1 MANIKSET
9 TGQKHIST
17 IATDIKQLISDIST
31 GKPANMTEENL
42 NVFLNN
48 IKEAILAWN
57 TSQVKAEKYEGK
69 LRMSSIGKPARQ
81 LWYDKHSPKDRK
93 DEDTGLNL
101 KFLYGHIIEHLV
113 LYLAELAG
121 HKIKDQQR
129 KVEVSGV
136 AGHIDSI
143 IDGEVCD
150 VKSASPFSFKKFQSG
165 EIVGDDP
172 FGYHAQL
179 AAYEEGCDTKAG
191 GFLVVD
197 KSSGDIC
204 FYKPDD
210 MAKPNVKS
218 LIKNLRESLEKD
230 TPPEK
235 CYEFKTEKNG
245 NKTLATGCMFCP
257 HKWECHSDANSGK
270 GLRVFKYS
278 NKNVM
283 LAEVVKEPNVD
294 EITNQY
300 KEQLK
305 NYGKRTETQAPTN

>member
-1 MANIKSET
+1 M
-9 TGQKHIST
+9 G
-17 IATDIKQLISDIST
+17 
-31 GKPANMTEENL
+31 
-42 NVFLNN
+42 
-48 IKEAILAWN
+48 
-57 TSQVKAEKYEGK
+57 
-69 LRMSSIGKPARQ
+69 
-81 LWYDKHSPKDRK
+81 
-93 DEDTGLNL
+93 
-101 KFLYGHIIEHLV
+101 
-113 LYLAELAG
+113 
-121 HKIKDQQR
+121 
-129 KVEVSGV
+129 
-136 AGHIDSI
+136 
-143 IDGEVCD
+143 
-150 VKSASPFSFKKFQSG
+150 
-165 EIVGDDP
+165 
-172 FGYHAQL
+172 
-179 AAYEEGCDTKAG
+179 TKAG

-218 LIKNLRESLEKD
+218 LIKNLNTALEQD

-235 CYEFKTEKNG
+235 CYEYKTEKNG

-257 HKWECHSDANSGK
+257 HKWECHTDANGGK

-305 NYGKRTETQAPTN
+305 NYGKRTDTQAPVN

>member
-1 MANIKSET
+1 MENIKSET

-17 IATDIKQLISDIST
+17 LATDIKHLISEISN
-31 GKPANMTEENL
+31 GKPANMTEENMD
-42 NVFLNN
+42 VFLKN
-48 IKEAILAWN
+48 IKEAMLAWN
-57 TSQVKAEKYEGK
+57 TPPVRTDKEGK
-69 LRMSSIGKPARQ
+69 LRMSVLGKPARQ

-93 DEDTGLNL
+93 DEDAGLNL

-121 HKIKDQQR
+121 HKIEDQQK
-129 KVEVSGV
+129 KVEIDGV
-136 AGHIDSI
+136 TGHIDSK
-143 IDGEVCD
+143 IDGEICD

-179 AAYEEGCDTKAG
+179 SGYETAMGTKAG

-204 FYKPDD
+204 FYKPED

-218 LIKNLRESLEKD
+218 LIKNLRTTLEQD

-257 HKWECHSDANSGK
+257 HKWECHSDANGGK

-283 LAEVVKEPNVD
+283 LAEVVKQPNVD

-305 NYGKRTETQAPTN
+305 NYGKRTSTQTSVN

>member
-48 IKEAILAWN
+48 IKEAVLAWN

-93 DEDTGLNL
+93 NEDTGLNL

-121 HKIKDQQR
+121 HNIKDQQR

-136 AGHIDSI
+136 SGHIDSI

-179 AAYEEGCDTKAG
+179 SGYETAMGTKAG

-204 FYKPDD
+204 FYKPED

-218 LIKNLRESLEKD
+218 LIKNLKTTLEQD

-257 HKWECHSDANSGK
+257 HKWECHSDTNDGK

-283 LAEVVKEPNVD
+283 LADVVKQPLVE
-294 EITNQY
+294 EITY
-300 KEQLK
+300 EYEKQLK
-305 NYGKRTETQAPTN
+305 DYSKRI

>member
-1 MANIKSET
+1 MENIKLET

-17 IATDIKQLISDIST
+17 LATDIKHLIAEISN
-31 GKPANMTEENL
+31 GKPANMTEENM

-48 IKEAILAWN
+48 IKEAMLAWN
-57 TSQVKAEKYEGK
+57 TPPVRTEKEGQ
-69 LRMSSIGKPARQ
+69 LRMSVIGKPARQ
-81 LWYDKHSPKDRK
+81 LWYDKYSPKDRQ
-93 DEDTGLNL
+93 DEDAGLNL
-101 KFLYGHIIEHLV
+101 KFLYGHIIEHLI

-121 HKIKDQQR
+121 HKVEDQQK
-129 KVEVSGV
+129 KVEVDGV
-136 AGHIDSI
+136 KGHIDSK
-143 IDGEVCD
+143 IDGEICD
-150 VKSASPFSFKKFQSG
+150 VKSASSFSFKKFKSG
-165 EIVGDDP
+165 ELVGDDP

-179 AAYEEGCDTKAG
+179 SGYETANGTKQG

-204 FYKPDD
+204 FYKPED

-218 LIKNLRESLEKD
+218 LIKELRTTLEKD

-257 HKWECHSDANSGK
+257 HKWECHSDTNNGK
-270 GLRVFKYS
+270 GLRVFKYA

-283 LAEVVKEPNVD
+283 LADVVKQPLVE
-294 EITNQY
+294 EITY
-300 KEQLK
+300 EYEKQLK
-305 NYGKRTETQAPTN
+305 NYGKRTQA

>member
-1 MANIKSET
+1 MENIKSET

-17 IATDIKQLISDIST
+17 LATDIKHLISEISN
-31 GKPANMTEENL
+31 GKPANMTEENMD
-42 NVFLNN
+42 VFLKN
-48 IKEAILAWN
+48 IKEAMLSWN
-57 TSQVKAEKYEGK
+57 TPPVRTDKEGK
-69 LRMSSIGKPARQ
+69 LRMSVLGKPARQ

-93 DEDTGLNL
+93 DEDSGLNL

-121 HKIKDQQR
+121 HKIEDQQK
-129 KVEVSGV
+129 KVEIDGV
-136 AGHIDSI
+136 TGHIDSK
-143 IDGEVCD
+143 IDGEICD

-179 AAYEEGCDTKAG
+179 SGYETAMGTKAG

-204 FYKPDD
+204 FYKPED

-218 LIKNLRESLEKD
+218 LIKNLRTTLEQD

-245 NKTLATGCMFCP
+245 NKTLATGCMFCS
-257 HKWECHSDANSGK
+257 HKWECHSDTNDGK

-283 LAEVVKEPNVD
+283 LADVVKQPLVE
-294 EITNQY
+294 EITY
-300 KEQLK
+300 EYEKQLK
-305 NYGKRTETQAPTN
+305 DYSKRI

>member
-1 MANIKSET
+1 MENIKLET

-17 IATDIKQLISDIST
+17 LATDIKKLIADISN
-31 GKPANMTEENL
+31 GKPANMTEENI

-48 IKEAILAWN
+48 IKEAILSWN
-57 TSQVKAEKYEGK
+57 TSPAKEQKYEGQ
-69 LRMSSIGKPARQ
+69 LRMSVIGKPARQ
-81 LWYDKHSPKDRK
+81 LWYDKYSPKDRQ
-93 DEDTGLNL
+93 DEDAGLNL
-101 KFLYGHIIEHLV
+101 KFLYGHIIEHLI

-121 HKIKDQQR
+121 HKVEDQQK
-129 KVEVSGV
+129 KVEVDGV
-136 AGHIDSI
+136 KGHIDSK
-143 IDGEVCD
+143 IDGEICD
-150 VKSASPFSFKKFQSG
+150 VKSASSFSFKKFKSG
-165 EIVGDDP
+165 ELVGDDP

-179 AAYEEGCDTKAG
+179 SGYETANGTNQG

-204 FYKPDD
+204 FYKPED

-218 LIKNLRESLEKD
+218 LIKELKTTLEKD

-257 HKWECHSDANSGK
+257 HKWECHSDTNNGK
-270 GLRVFKYS
+270 GLRVFKYA

-283 LAEVVKEPNVD
+283 LADVVKQPLVE
-294 EITNQY
+294 EITYEYEN
-300 KEQLK
+300 QLK
-305 NYGKRTETQAPTN
+305 NYGKRTQA

>member
-1 MANIKSET
+1 MENIKSET

-93 DEDTGLNL
+93 DEDSGLNL

-121 HKIKDQQR
+121 HNIKDQQR

-136 AGHIDSI
+136 SGHIDSI

-172 FGYHAQL
+172 
-179 AAYEEGCDTKAG
+179 
-191 GFLVVD
+191 LV
-197 KSSGDIC
+197 I
-204 FYKPDD
+204 
-210 MAKPNVKS
+210 MHN
-218 LIKNLRESLEKD
+218 
-230 TPPEK
+230 
-235 CYEFKTEKNG
+235 
-245 NKTLATGCMFCP
+245 
-257 HKWECHSDANSGK
+257 
-270 GLRVFKYS
+270 
-278 NKNVM
+278 
-283 LAEVVKEPNVD
+283 
-294 EITNQY
+294 
-300 KEQLK
+300 
-305 NYGKRTETQAPTN
+305 

>member
-1 MANIKSET
+1 MQNTKSET

-17 IATDIKQLISDIST
+17 LAEDIKSLISGISE
-31 GKPANMTEENL
+31 GKSLNITDENMD
-42 NVFLNN
+42 VFLNN
-48 IKEAILAWN
+48 IKEAMLAWN
-57 TSQVKAEKYEGK
+57 TPRVKPDKEGQ
-69 LRMSSIGKPARQ
+69 LRMSSIGKPSRQ

-93 DEDTGLNL
+93 DEDTGMNL

-121 HKIKDQQR
+121 HKIEDQQK
-129 KVEVSGV
+129 KVEIDGV
-136 AGHIDSI
+136 TGHIDSK
-143 IDGEVCD
+143 IDGEICD

-179 AAYEEGCDTKAG
+179 SGYETAMGTKAG

-204 FYKPDD
+204 FYKPED

-218 LIKNLRESLEKD
+218 LIKNLRTTLEQD

-257 HKWECHSDANSGK
+257 HKWECHSDTNDGK

-283 LAEVVKEPNVD
+283 LADVVKQPLVE
-294 EITNQY
+294 EITY
-300 KEQLK
+300 EYEKQLK
-305 NYGKRTETQAPTN
+305 DYSKRI

>member
-1 MANIKSET
+1 MVNTKSET

-17 IATDIKQLISDIST
+17 IATDIKSLIADISN

-42 NVFLNN
+42 DVFLQN

-121 HKIKDQQR
+121 HTIKDQQR
-129 KVEVSGV
+129 KIEVSGV

-179 AAYEEGCDTKAG
+179 AGYEEGCDTKEG

-218 LIKNLRESLEKD
+218 LIKNLNTALKQD

-257 HKWECHSDANSGK
+257 HKWECHSDANGGK
-270 GLRVFKYS
+270 GLRVFKYA

-283 LAEVVKEPNVD
+283 LADVVKQPLVE
-294 EITNQY
+294 EITY
-300 KEQLK
+300 EYEKQLK
-305 NYGKRTETQAPTN
+305 DYSKRI

>member
-1 MANIKSET
+1 MENIKLET

-17 IATDIKQLISDIST
+17 LATDIKHLIANISN
-31 GKPANMTEENL
+31 GKPANITEKNM

-48 IKEAILAWN
+48 IKEAMLAWN
-57 TSQVKAEKYEGK
+57 TPPVKTDKEGQ
-69 LRMSSIGKPARQ
+69 LRMSVIGKPARQ

-93 DEDTGLNL
+93 DEDAGLNL
-101 KFLYGHIIEHLV
+101 KFLYGHIIEHLI
-113 LYLAELAG
+113 LYLAELSG
-121 HKIKDQQR
+121 HKIDGI
-129 KVEVSGV
+129 S
-136 AGHIDSI
+136 GHIDSK
-143 IDGEVCD
+143 IDGEICD
-150 VKSASPFSFKKFQSG
+150 VKSASSFSFKKFQSG

-179 AAYEEGCDTKAG
+179 SGYETANGTKEG

-204 FYKPDD
+204 FYKPED

-218 LIKNLRESLEKD
+218 LIKNLRSALEKD

-257 HKWECHSDANSGK
+257 HKWECHSDTNNGK

-283 LAEVVKEPNVD
+283 LADVVKQPLVE
-294 EITNQY
+294 EITY
-300 KEQLK
+300 EYEDQLK
-305 NYGKRTETQAPTN
+305 NYGKRTQA

>member
-1 MANIKSET
+1 MENIKSET

-17 IATDIKQLISDIST
+17 LASDIKHLISEISN
-31 GKPANMTEENL
+31 GKPANMTEENMD
-42 NVFLNN
+42 VFLKN
-48 IKEAILAWN
+48 IKEAMLAWN
-57 TSQVKAEKYEGK
+57 TPPVRTDKEGK
-69 LRMSSIGKPARQ
+69 LRMSVLGKPARQ

-93 DEDTGLNL
+93 DEDAGLNL
-101 KFLYGHIIEHLV
+101 KFLYGHIIEHLI
-113 LYLAELAG
+113 LYLAELSG
-121 HKIKDQQR
+121 HKIEDQQK
-129 KVEVSGV
+129 KVEIDGIS
-136 AGHIDSI
+136 GHIDSK
-143 IDGEVCD
+143 IDGEICD
-150 VKSASPFSFKKFQSG
+150 VKSASSFSFKKFQSG

-179 AAYEEGCDTKAG
+179 SGYETANGTKEG

-204 FYKPDD
+204 FYKPED

-218 LIKNLRESLEKD
+218 LIKNLRSALEKD

-257 HKWECHSDANSGK
+257 HKWECHSDTNNGK

-283 LAEVVKEPNVD
+283 LADVVKQPLVE
-294 EITNQY
+294 EITY
-300 KEQLK
+300 EYEDQLK
-305 NYGKRTETQAPTN
+305 NYGKRTQA

>member
-1 MANIKSET
+1 MENIKLET

-17 IATDIKQLISDIST
+17 LATDIKHLIANISN
-31 GKPANMTEENL
+31 GKPANITEKNM

-48 IKEAILAWN
+48 IKEAMLAWN
-57 TSQVKAEKYEGK
+57 TPPVKTDKEGQ
-69 LRMSSIGKPARQ
+69 LRMSVIGKPARQ

-93 DEDTGLNL
+93 DEDAGLNL
-101 KFLYGHIIEHLV
+101 KFLYGHIIEHLI
-113 LYLAELAG
+113 LYLAELSG
-121 HKIKDQQR
+121 HKIEDQQK
-129 KVEVSGV
+129 KVEIDGIS
-136 AGHIDSI
+136 GHIDSK
-143 IDGEVCD
+143 IDGEICD
-150 VKSASPFSFKKFQSG
+150 VKSASSFSFKKFQSG
-165 EIVGDDP
+165 ELVGDDP

-179 AAYEEGCDTKAG
+179 SGYETANGTKEG

-204 FYKPDD
+204 FYKPED

-218 LIKNLRESLEKD
+218 LIKNLRSALEKD

-257 HKWECHSDANSGK
+257 HKWECHSDTNNGK

-283 LAEVVKEPNVD
+283 LADVVKQPLVE
-294 EITNQY
+294 EITY
-300 KEQLK
+300 EYEDQLK
-305 NYGKRTETQAPTN
+305 NYGKRTQA

>member
-1 MANIKSET
+1 MENIKSET

-31 GKPANMTEENL
+31 GKPANMTEENI

-48 IKEAILAWN
+48 IKEAILSWN

-69 LRMSSIGKPARQ
+69 LRMSSIGKPSRQ
-81 LWYDKHSPKDRK
+81 LWYDKFSPKDRK

-121 HKIKDQQR
+121 HTVKDQQR
-129 KVEVSGV
+129 KIEVSGV
-136 AGHIDSI
+136 TGHIDSI
-143 IDGEVCD
+143 IDGEICD
-150 VKSASPFSFKKFQSG
+150 VKSASSFSFKKFKSG

-179 AAYEEGCDTKAG
+179 AGYEEGCGTKAG

-197 KSSGDIC
+197 KSNGDIC

-218 LIKNLRESLEKD
+218 LISNLKTVLETD

-235 CYEFKTEKNG
+235 CYPFKEEKNG
-245 NKTLATGCMFCP
+245 NKTLAIGCQFCS
-257 HKWECHSDANSGK
+257 HKWECHSDTNGGK
-270 GLRVFKYS
+270 GLRVFKYAT
-278 NKNVM
+278 KNTM
-283 LAEVVKEPNVD
+283 LADVVKLPLVE
-294 EITNQY
+294 EITEQY
-300 KEQLK
+300 KEQRT
-305 NYGKRTETQAPTN
+305 NFGKKI

>member
-1 MANIKSET
+1 MENIKLET

-17 IATDIKQLISDIST
+17 LATDIKHLIANISN
-31 GKPANMTEENL
+31 GKPANITEKNM

-48 IKEAILAWN
+48 IKEAMLAWN
-57 TSQVKAEKYEGK
+57 TPPVKTDKEGQ
-69 LRMSSIGKPARQ
+69 LRMSVIGKPARQ

-93 DEDTGLNL
+93 DEDAGLNL
-101 KFLYGHIIEHLV
+101 KFLYGHIIEHLI
-113 LYLAELAG
+113 LYLAELSG
-121 HKIKDQQR
+121 HKIEDQQK
-129 KVEVSGV
+129 KVEIDGIS
-136 AGHIDSI
+136 GHIDSK
-143 IDGEVCD
+143 IDGEICD
-150 VKSASPFSFKKFQSG
+150 VKSASSFSFKKFQSG

-179 AAYEEGCDTKAG
+179 SGYETANGTKEG

-204 FYKPDD
+204 FYKPED

-218 LIKNLRESLEKD
+218 LIKNLRSALEKD

-257 HKWECHSDANSGK
+257 HKWECHSDTNNGK

-283 LAEVVKEPNVD
+283 LADVVKQPLVE
-294 EITNQY
+294 EITY
-300 KEQLK
+300 EYEDQLK
-305 NYGKRTETQAPTN
+305 NYGKRTQA

>member
-1 MANIKSET
+1 MENIKLET

-17 IATDIKQLISDIST
+17 LATDIKHLIANISN
-31 GKPANMTEENL
+31 GKPANMTEENM

-48 IKEAILAWN
+48 IKEAMLAWN
-57 TSQVKAEKYEGK
+57 TPPVKTDKEGQ
-69 LRMSSIGKPARQ
+69 LRMSVIGKPARQ

-93 DEDTGLNL
+93 DEDAGLNL
-101 KFLYGHIIEHLV
+101 KFLYGHIIEHLI
-113 LYLAELAG
+113 LYLAELSG
-121 HKIKDQQR
+121 HKIEDQQK
-129 KVEVSGV
+129 KVEIDGIS
-136 AGHIDSI
+136 GHIDSK
-143 IDGEVCD
+143 IDGEICD
-150 VKSASPFSFKKFQSG
+150 VKSASSFSFKKFQSG

-179 AAYEEGCDTKAG
+179 SGYETANGTKEG

-204 FYKPDD
+204 FYKPED

-218 LIKNLRESLEKD
+218 LIINLRSTLEKD

-257 HKWECHSDANSGK
+257 HKWECHSDTNNGK

-283 LAEVVKEPNVD
+283 LADVVKQPLVE
-294 EITNQY
+294 EITY
-300 KEQLK
+300 EYEDQLK
-305 NYGKRTETQAPTN
+305 NYGKRTQA

>member
-48 IKEAILAWN
+48 IKEAILSWN

-136 AGHIDSI
+136 SGHIDSI

-150 VKSASPFSFKKFQSG
+150 VKSASPFSFKKFASG
-165 EIVGDDP
+165 EIVNDDP

-179 AAYEEGCDTKAG
+179 SGYETAMGTKEG

-210 MAKPNVKS
+210 MAKPNIPD
-218 LIKNLRESLEKD
+218 LISTLKTTLETD
-230 TPPEK
+230 TPPNK
-235 CYEFKTEKNG
+235 CYQDKEEKNG
-245 NKTLATGCMFCP
+245 NKTLATGCQFCI
-257 HKWECHSDANSGK
+257 HKWECHSDSNNGK
-270 GLRVFKYS
+270 GLRVFKYA
-278 NKNVM
+278 NKNVF
-283 LAEVVKEPNVD
+283 LTHIVKLPNVE

-300 KEQLK
+300 KEQIET
-305 NYGKRTETQAPTN
+305 YGKRQ

>member
-1 MANIKSET
+1 
-9 TGQKHIST
+9 
-17 IATDIKQLISDIST
+17 LISDIST

-48 IKEAILAWN
+48 IKEAILSWN

-121 HKIKDQQR
+121 HTIKDQQR

-136 AGHIDSI
+136 SGHIDSI

-150 VKSASPFSFKKFQSG
+150 VKSASPFSFKNFQSG

-257 HKWECHSDANSGK
+257 HKWECHSDANGGK

-305 NYGKRTETQAPTN
+305 NYGKRTDTQAPVN

>member
-1 MANIKSET
+1 MENIKSET

-17 IATDIKQLISDIST
+17 LATDIKHLISEISN
-31 GKPANMTEENL
+31 GKPANMTEENMD
-42 NVFLNN
+42 VFLKN
-48 IKEAILAWN
+48 IKEAMLAWN
-57 TSQVKAEKYEGK
+57 TPPVRTDKEGK
-69 LRMSSIGKPARQ
+69 LRMSVLGKPARQ

-93 DEDTGLNL
+93 DEDAGLNL

-121 HKIKDQQR
+121 HKIEDQQK
-129 KVEVSGV
+129 KVEIDGV
-136 AGHIDSI
+136 TGHIDSK
-143 IDGEVCD
+143 IDGEICD

-179 AAYEEGCDTKAG
+179 SGYETAMGTKAG

-204 FYKPDD
+204 FYKPED

-218 LIKNLRESLEKD
+218 LIKNLKTTLQQD

-257 HKWECHSDANSGK
+257 HKWECHSDTNNGK
-270 GLRVFKYS
+270 GLRVFKYA

-283 LAEVVKEPNVD
+283 LADVIKQPLVE
-294 EITNQY
+294 EITY
-300 KEQLK
+300 EYEKQLK
-305 NYGKRTETQAPTN
+305 DYSKRI

>member
-1 MANIKSET
+1 
-9 TGQKHIST
+9 
-17 IATDIKQLISDIST
+17 
-31 GKPANMTEENL
+31 
-42 NVFLNN
+42 
-48 IKEAILAWN
+48 
-57 TSQVKAEKYEGK
+57 
-69 LRMSSIGKPARQ
+69 MSSIGKPARQ

-136 AGHIDSI
+136 SGHIDSI

-257 HKWECHSDANSGK
+257 HKWECHSDANGGK